1 MINSYIYNIPIGKI
15 KISDN
20 GKSIIEI
27 REKYELNFYI
37 NVL

>member
-27 REKYELNFYI
+27 REKYV
-37 NVL
+37 VLQLM